1 MIILLGCGVEAS
13 RGRALKNELQ
23 SHDLSDRARRLLR
36 DPLAWTA
43 RAMEWMLMLG
53 VMFVMTTK
61 PPAWGCATSLV
72 IASLAGAVAAVPIWR
87 RSATHPATPNSPGQ
101 VQRAGIR

>member
-1 MIILLGCGVEAS
+1 M
-13 RGRALKNELQ
+13 
-23 SHDLSDRARRLLR
+23 R

-72 IASLAGAVAAVPIWR
+72 IASLTGAVAAVPIWHP
-87 RSATHPATPNSPGQ
+87 SATHPATPNSPGQ
-101 VQRAGIR
+101 AQHAGIR